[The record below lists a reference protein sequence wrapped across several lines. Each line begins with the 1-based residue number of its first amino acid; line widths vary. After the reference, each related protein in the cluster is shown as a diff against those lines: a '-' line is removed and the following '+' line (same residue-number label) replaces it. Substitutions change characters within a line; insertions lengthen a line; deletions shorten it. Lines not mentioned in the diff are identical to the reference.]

1 MRLILFF
8 DLPSVTKEEKRLY
21 SRFVKFIKKN
31 GFYMLQESV
40 YVKLAINKQI
50 IDSTI
55 DKVNR
60 ILPSDGYVIVL
71 PVTEKQFNNMTIM
84 IGEENSSV
92 ISSDERLI
100 ILWWKYMLN
109 HLIEQLN

>member
-1 MRLILFF
+1 MSLILFF

-21 SRFVKFIKKN
+21 SKFVKQIKKV

-40 YVKLAINKQI
+40 YVKLALNKQI

-55 DKVNR
+55 EKVNKL
-60 ILPSDGYVIVL
+60 LPPNGFVIVL

-84 IGEENSSV
+84 LGDEKSNV

-100 ILWWKYMLN
+100 IL
-109 HLIEQLN
+109 

>member
-21 SRFVKFIKKN
+21 SRFVKSIKKI

-40 YVKLAINKQI
+40 YIKLALNKQI
-50 IDSTI
+50 IDSTVE
-55 DKVNR
+55 KVNQ
-60 ILPSDGYVIVL
+60 ILPPNGYVIVL

-84 IGEENSSV
+84 LGDNNSSV
-92 ISSDERLI
+92 VSTDERLI
-100 ILWWKYMLN
+100 IL
-109 HLIEQLN
+109 

>member
-1 MRLILFF
+1 MRLLLFF
-8 DLPSVTKEEKRLY
+8 DLPSVTNEERRLY
-21 SRFVKFIKKN
+21 SRFVKQIKRN

-40 YVKLAINKQI
+40 YVKLALNKQV

-55 DKVNR
+55 EKVNKL
-60 ILPSDGYVIVL
+60 LPPNGNVIVL

-84 IGEENSSV
+84 LGEEKSNV

-100 ILWWKYMLN
+100 VL
-109 HLIEQLN
+109 